1 MKCQLSKKKNERG
14 SSTTSVLIF
23 SSAIA
28 VSSGVLVS
36 QLRDNKK
43 AAKQETEADIERRVN
58 EAALQSVTQLIT
70 NGSLYFN
77 SECGIAEPQVDGNV
91 TGYEKQP
98 NTCGTVKP
106 KDGFTLACNGGSVA
120 WRYERRDPSPTV
132 VCKTNTAKC
141 ETVDVCVPITRK
153 DAAGNAVKEKV
164 PVTVSFVQ
172 YAQETTSSS
181 DGSAAERRFGYLRA
195 QRSGRTT
202 TGQFYSTLNAKVNFG
217 AKQDA
222 NKGLISKH
230 GAADTCFYMR
240 PATVGQDSGNLGFAA
255 RAQSGAYSISE
266 LEPRPDGKL
275 ADEFARPIYPE
286 KLLENV
292 TDDDYGVL
300 STYRDSLINTYYKS
314 AEKYRGARPANEK
327 WSADGNRWDP
337 DSRGRYVSQNQVITH
352 HQYSGKREKSYFVGV
367 MPKKKAE
374 GDPEFKYFLTEYGAQ
389 TTNWKDNTPEAY
401 KKGCRE
407 RAGTHGDF
415 CTKVEIPFK
424 EHKATLNRKCIRE
437 SVSLESVS
445 HDTVENANNPPRQ
458 VFYADRAVQVSCSAA
473 WVDKVLALLAAE
485 KIALDGRAD
494 REKVGRETTADMAI
508 AALEVDDDFLDG
520 KGKWATNPN
529 GTGGIHPIRAAYD
542 DFRSETMSG
551 VGVSIVDKYTVK
563 YESDKAISKW
573 ITETIPDPTATP
585 TSGAT
590 VTSTPGATV
599 TSKRVIESV
608 TPGKKRD
615 FSIYK
620 IENLRKPLVANQ
632 HTSTTCAYFSY
643 FNAANPTQCTFSYLT
658 KDEAGYVCRT
668 GDGCFDETTLIRM
681 SDGSDRL
688 ITELRMGEFVYNP
701 VTKMPARI
709 TKLTIGPEL
718 KPLINVSVGGRVVKV
733 TDTHPFMTRRGWIQ
747 AKNLKKTDQVL
758 SGNKIYLPVTALELG
773 ASGRTVANLALE
785 GPASQAEL
793 HYVLANGV
801 VTGDLVIQNM
811 LELKASSK

>member
-28 VSSGVLVS
+28 VSSGMLVS

-43 AAKQETEADIERRVN
+43 AEKQETEADIERRVN

-77 SECGIAEPQVDGNV
+77 SACGIAEPQINGSVA
-91 TGYEKQP
+91 GYEKP
-98 NTCGTVKP
+98 SGCGSVKP
-106 KDGFTLACNGGSVA
+106 NFALACNGGPVA

-132 VCKTNTAKC
+132 VCKAAKC

-153 DAAGNAVKEKV
+153 DAAGKPIQEKV

-172 YAQETTSSS
+172 YAPEKTASGNGLSV
-181 DGSAAERRFGYLRA
+181 ERSFGYLRA

-222 NKGLISKH
+222 NKGLIGKH

-240 PATVGQDSGNLGFAA
+240 PATVAQDSGNLGFAA
-255 RAQSGAYSISE
+255 RAQPGAYSISQ

-275 ADEFARPIYPE
+275 ADEFERPIYPE
-286 KLLENV
+286 KLTATV
-292 TDDDYGVL
+292 TDADYAVL
-300 STYRDSLINTYYKS
+300 STYRDNLINTYYKS
-314 AEKYRGARPANEK
+314 AEKYRGARPANET
-327 WSADGNRWDP
+327 WSADGNRWKP
-337 DSRGRYVSQNQVITH
+337 DSRGRYASQNQVITN
-352 HQYSGKREKSYFVGV
+352 HQYSGNREKSYFIGV
-367 MPKKKAE
+367 MPEKGAE
-374 GDPEFKYFLTEYGAQ
+374 GGPDFQYFLTGSRSRPTQWSPASTADYRS
-389 TTNWKDNTPEAY
+389 
-401 KKGCRE
+401 GCGS
-407 RAGTHGDF
+407 AGTNADF
-415 CTKVEIPFK
+415 CTKVYIPYK
-424 EHKATLNRKCIRE
+424 EHKATLNRKCIKE
-437 SVSLESVS
+437 SVSLPSVGP
-445 HDTVENANNPPRQ
+445 DTVEGGNNPPPT
-458 VFYADRAVQVSCSAA
+458 VYYADRAVQVSCSAA
-473 WVDKVLALLAAE
+473 WVDKVQALLAEE
-485 KIALDGRAD
+485 KIALDGRAAQD
-494 REKVGRETTADMAI
+494 KVGRETTAEMAI

-520 KGKWATNPN
+520 KGKWALNPS
-529 GTGGIHPIRAAYD
+529 GKGGIHPLRAAYNS
-542 DFRSETMSG
+542 FVSETMTG
-551 VGVSIVDKYTVK
+551 TGYQAVDQYTVK
-563 YESDKAISKW
+563 YQSDKDVAVWSDK
-573 ITETIPDPTATP
+573 
-585 TSGAT
+585 TSTKDGVTTTTRERT
-590 VTSTPGATV
+590 VTA
-599 TSKRVIESV
+599 
-608 TPGKKRD
+608 GKERN

-620 IENLRKPLVANQ
+620 IENLGNPIVANRY
-632 HTSTTCAYFSY
+632 TSMTCAYFSY
-643 FNAANPTQCTFSYLT
+643 FNASNPTQCSYSYTT
-658 KDEAGYVCRT
+658 KDEAGFVCRNN
-668 GDGCFDETTLIRM
+668 DGCFDETTLIRM

-747 AKNLKKTDQVL
+747 AKNLKTSDQVL
-758 SGNKIYLPVTALELG
+758 SGSKVYLPVTAVELG
-773 ASGRTVANLALE
+773 ALGRTVANLALE

>member
-1 MKCQLSKKKNERG
+1 MKCQLSKKNNERG

-23 SSAIA
+23 ASAIA
-28 VSSGVLVS
+28 VSSGMLVS

-70 NGSLYFN
+70 NGSLYYN
-77 SECGIAEPQVDGNV
+77 SACGIAEPQINGSVA
-91 TGYEKQP
+91 GYEKP
-98 NTCGTVKP
+98 GGCGTVRP
-106 KDGFTLACNGGSVA
+106 NFALSCNGGPVA

-132 VCKTNTAKC
+132 VCKAAKC

-153 DAAGNAVKEKV
+153 DAAGNRIQEKV

-172 YAQETTSSS
+172 YAPEKTASGNGVSV
-181 DGSAAERRFGYLRA
+181 ERSFGYLRA

-202 TGQFYSTLNAKVNFG
+202 AGQFYSTLNAKVNFG

-222 NKGLISKH
+222 NKGLIGKH

-240 PATVGQDSGNLGFAA
+240 PATVAQDSGNLGFAA
-255 RAQSGAYSISE
+255 RAEPGAYSISQ

-275 ADEFARPIYPE
+275 ADEFERPIYPE
-286 KLLENV
+286 KLTATV
-292 TDDDYGVL
+292 TDADYAVL
-300 STYRDSLINTYYKS
+300 STYRDNLINTYYKS

-327 WSADGNRWDP
+327 WSANGNRWKP
-337 DSRGRYVSQNQVITH
+337 DSRGRYASQNQVITN
-352 HQYSGKREKSYFVGV
+352 HQYSGNREKSYFIGV
-367 MPKKKAE
+367 MPEKGAE
-374 GDPEFKYFLTEYGAQ
+374 GGPDFQYFLTGSRSRPTQWDPASTGDYRS
-389 TTNWKDNTPEAY
+389 
-401 KKGCRE
+401 GCGS
-407 RAGTHGDF
+407 AGTNADF
-415 CTKVEIPFK
+415 CTKVYIPYK
-424 EHKATLNRKCIRE
+424 EHKATLNRKCIKE

-445 HDTVENANNPPRQ
+445 HDTVENANNPPQQ

-473 WVDKVLALLAAE
+473 WVDKVQALLAEE
-485 KIALDGRAD
+485 KIALDGRAAQD
-494 REKVGRETTADMAI
+494 RVGRETTAEMAI

-520 KGKWATNPN
+520 RGKWALNPN
-529 GTGGIHPIRAAYD
+529 GQGGIHPLRAAYD
-542 DFRSETMSG
+542 NFRSETMSG
-551 VGVSIVDKYTVK
+551 AGVSIVDKYTVK
-563 YESDKAISKW
+563 YESDKDISKW
-573 ITETIPDPTATP
+573 ITETTTIPDPTATP

-620 IENLRKPLVANQ
+620 IENLGNPIVANRY
-632 HTSTTCAYFSY
+632 TSMTCAYFSY
-643 FNAANPTQCTFSYLT
+643 FYAANPTQCTYSYTT
-658 KDEAGYVCRT
+658 KDEAGFVCRNN
-668 GDGCFDETTLIRM
+668 DGCFDETTLIRM

-747 AKNLKKTDQVL
+747 AKNLKTSDQVL

-785 GPASQAEL
+785 GPASLPDL